1 MPTDIHGHAGKN
13 SLQEALGAVFE
24 SASGKYFA
32 DEPNNDSGMLRRH
45 FLSLAVLLSRL
56 VLLVFYARA
65 FVKPVNAVHKV
76 VERRNAGEITDG
88 ESGDDSQYRIVSEF
102 FAPAVDRYFEV

>member
-1 MPTDIHGHAGKN
+1 MENSIRTSLTRPIRADTSTDT
-13 SLQEALGAVFE
+13 
-24 SASGKYFA
+24 
-32 DEPNNDSGMLRRH
+32 
-45 FLSLAVLLSRL
+45 
-56 VLLVFYARA
+56 RA

-102 FAPAVDRYFEV
+102 FASTVDRNFEMGHVGFVYQGHRAGIHKKLQFACPTLDFPY